1 MYPRPPADRW
11 IDGVSDEDLAF
22 LRRFVLA
29 SGSLKDVAAAYGVS
43 YPTIRVRLDRLIDT
57 VRLLDRHRTADEFE
71 RTVLTLYADGK
82 LDAATMKALI
92 AAHERSATAAAA
104 APPATVP
111 AQAIRSD
118 DALHSPT

>member
-1 MYPRPPADRW
+1 MYPRSPTERW
-11 IDGVSDEDLAF
+11 VDGVSDEDLAF

-43 YPTIRVRLDRLIDT
+43 YPTIRVRLDRLIDK

-82 LDAATMKALI
+82 LDAATMKALL
-92 AAHERSATAAAA
+92 AAHERAAARPA
-104 APPATVP
+104 DTAHARQPVAP
-111 AQAIRSD
+111 
-118 DALHSPT
+118 DAG